1 MKDQY
6 NNIFQIYEI
15 LNKEGGKMKYEI
27 FYQKLLKRISAI
39 LRVDSRKYIKE
50 NETYIGECIKKVYYY
65 FFKITRIFKVSNE
78 SFIELIK
85 LK

>member
-1 MKDQY
+1 
-6 NNIFQIYEI
+6 
-15 LNKEGGKMKYEI
+15 MKYEI

-65 FFKITRIFKVSNE
+65 FFQDNTYF
-78 SFIELIK
+78 
-85 LK
+85 